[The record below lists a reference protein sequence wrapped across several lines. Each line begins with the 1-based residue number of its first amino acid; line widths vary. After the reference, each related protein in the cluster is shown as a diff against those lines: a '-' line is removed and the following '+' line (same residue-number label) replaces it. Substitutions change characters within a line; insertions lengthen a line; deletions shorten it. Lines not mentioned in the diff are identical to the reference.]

1 MTEIFFLF
9 VCFLFS
15 IFFQW
20 TTPILKVR
28 RWRKKQ
34 REKNKKNTMNYRT
47 FSFVS
52 VRLVVSRSLAFAWRT
67 RDQEIWEKKKVACR
81 IFHAIIIHVNKKL
94 WVEKHGRKIYRREGR
109 ECMCVLFTPGTKVS
123 DRRKEKSEVKK
134 INKREEGSWFSL
146 GDSPSYIHVHTHIDE
161 HVFCSAM
168 SQSHNSCLSL
178 LLQLFFLLLLILLPL
193 LFTSFIYLLY
203 LVFPSHFSKKR
214 KQNNKFT
221 RNNRLRAACVSYVVA
236 NV

>member
-1 MTEIFFLF
+1 
-9 VCFLFS
+9 
-15 IFFQW
+15 
-20 TTPILKVR
+20 
-28 RWRKKQ
+28 
-34 REKNKKNTMNYRT
+34 
-47 FSFVS
+47 
-52 VRLVVSRSLAFAWRT
+52 
-67 RDQEIWEKKKVACR
+67 
-81 IFHAIIIHVNKKL
+81 
-94 WVEKHGRKIYRREGR
+94 
-109 ECMCVLFTPGTKVS
+109 MCVLFTPGTKVS

-221 RNNRLRAACVSYVVA
+221 RNNRLRAVCVSYVVA
-236 NV
+236 NVQRVLPAYSRQHRIRRISNVQPSRLVRHLKERPALLRHMLMSAWFRSIRLQQLMSSGDMSTTRRPIIFLEKNNRKSGFVTFSQALLYIMSLNRTKNKREIT